1 MHVVILGTGGR
12 EQALTWSCERAGHRV
27 TLSPTLE
34 AVLHADPD
42 SMDLPDLVIPGPEQ
56 LLVDG
61 VADRCRE
68 LQIPCFGP
76 VAELTRWESS
86 KSWAREMADQLAIP
100 GPASA
105 RFDPGQPGQIDAAI
119 AWWKDSGHDVVIKLD
134 GLASGKGVTVPDNDE
149 ATISAIRS
157 AIGPFLL
164 EERLSGPEVSLLA
177 LCDGHRSVAL
187 PLAQDHKRIGE
198 GDTGPNTGGM
208 GAYAPAPGAL
218 LGDITTDQLL
228 DMFITPVLNWCAAAG
243 TPYVGVLYA
252 GLMITADG
260 PRLIEYNV
268 RFGDPETQAILP
280 LLDADLA
287 QIALDATR
295 GTLRAEDLRVRPG
308 AACTVVLA
316 APGYPTDPQLGG
328 SVAIPKDL
336 GPDTFWFPAGLAH
349 SQEGSWTVTGG
360 RVLAV
365 TGVGEDLFAARS
377 TAYRGVDLIHGDGL
391 QHRRDIAWQ
400 APSAELGSYAS
411 AGVNI
416 DEGHRALSQM
426 KAAVERTHGP
436 QVLRGLGSFGGAW
449 SAQRLREMDHPVLV
463 ASTDGVGTKV
473 ELALQ
478 TRRLAGVGFDLVNH
492 CVNDVLVQG
501 AEPLFFLDYVASSR
515 LVAEDVAEI
524 VGAMAQACEDNR
536 CALLGGETAEMPG
549 VYHEGTMDLAG
560 TLIGV
565 VEHSHLLPRDDL
577 AAGDL
582 LIGIASSGPHTNG
595 YSLLRKIFA
604 WVPLDV
610 MPEGMDTSL
619 ADALLAPH
627 RSYLNVLQPSLA
639 AGVIKGLAHITGGGI
654 PENLNRVLPAH
665 LDAEVRLGSWPL
677 PALFALV
684 ERLTRSMST
693 QELYT
698 ALNMGIGMIAVCA
711 PEDLA
716 TLTELIDEPTWV
728 IGELM
733 AHDCAPVA
741 RELTD
746 PPRVHLI

>member
-1 MHVVILGTGGR
+1 MHVMILGSGGR
-12 EQALTWSCERAGHRV
+12 ERALAWSCERSGHRV

-34 AVLHADPD
+34 DALNSGVPA
-42 SMDLPDLVIPGPEQ
+42 DLVIPGPEQ

-61 VADRCRE
+61 VADRCRA
-68 LQIPCFGP
+68 LGIPCFGP
-76 VAELTRWESS
+76 TAELTRWESS
-86 KSWAREMADQLAIP
+86 KSWAREMADHLGIP

-105 RFDPGQPGQIDAAI
+105 QFHPDQPGQIEAAI
-119 AWWKDSGHDVVIKLD
+119 RWWRDSGHQVVVKLD
-134 GLASGKGVTVPDNDE
+134 GLAGGKGVTVPVDDDE
-149 ATISAIRS
+149 TITAIRS
-157 AIGPFLL
+157 ASELFLL
-164 EERLSGPEVSLLA
+164 EERLHGPEVSLLA
-177 LCDGHRSVAL
+177 LCDGHHAVAL

-198 GDTGPNTGGM
+198 GDNGPNTGGM
-208 GAYAPAPGAL
+208 GAYAPAPAAL
-218 LGDITTDQLL
+218 LGGASVQDLL
-228 DMFITPVLNWCAAAG
+228 DTFITPVLNWCASQG

-252 GLMITADG
+252 GLMITPAG

-287 QIALDATR
+287 ELALQATR
-295 GTLRAEDLRVRPG
+295 GTLRTENLRIRPG
-308 AACTVVLA
+308 AACTVVMA
-316 APGYPTDPQLGG
+316 APGYPTHPTLGG
-328 SVAIPKDL
+328 SVHIPEDI
-336 GPDTFWFPAGLAH
+336 GADRYWFAAGLSGD
-349 SQEGSWTVTGG
+349 SQSGFTVSGG

-365 TGVGEDLFAARS
+365 TGVGEDLQAAR
-377 TAYRGVDLIHGDGL
+377 TAAYSGIDQIHGDGL
-391 QHRRDIAWQ
+391 NHRRDIAWQ
-400 APSAELGSYAS
+400 VPAVGLGSYAS

-436 QVLRGLGSFGGAW
+436 EVLRGLGSFGGAW
-449 SAQRLREMDHPVLV
+449 SARRLAQMDHPVLV

-478 TRRLAGVGFDLVNH
+478 TRRLAGVGHDLVNH

-501 AEPLFFLDYVASSR
+501 AEPLFFLDYVAASR

-524 VGAMAQACEDNR
+524 VGAMAAACETNG

-565 VEHSHLLPRDDL
+565 VQHSRLLPRDDL
-577 AAGDL
+577 AAGDV

-604 WVPLDV
+604 WIPLDTV
-610 MPEGMDTSL
+610 PAGMDVSL

-627 RSYLNVLQPSLA
+627 RSYLDVLRPGLNA
-639 AGVIKGLAHITGGGI
+639 DIIKGLAHITGGGI
-654 PENLNRVLPAH
+654 PENLNRVLPTY
-665 LDAEVRLGSWPL
+665 LDAEVHLGSWPL
-677 PALFALV
+677 PPLFALV
-684 ERLTRSMST
+684 ERLALSMGT
-693 QELYT
+693 TELYT

-711 PEDLA
+711 PENLNA
-716 TLTELIDEPTWV
+716 LTALIDEPTWV
-728 IGELM
+728 IGELV
-733 AHDCAPVA
+733 AHDRSAVP
-741 RELTD
+741 RTLSD
-746 PPRVHLI
+746 PPRVHLV

>member
-1 MHVVILGTGGR
+1 MHVAILGAGGR
-12 EQALTWSCERAGHRV
+12 EQALKWACERAGHRV
-27 TLSPTLE
+27 TLSTTLD
-34 AVLHADPD
+34 ALLHADPD
-42 SMDLPDLVIPGPEQ
+42 SADLPDLVIPGPEQ

-61 VADRCRE
+61 VADRCRD

-76 VAELTRWESS
+76 IAELTRWESS
-86 KSWAREMADQLAIP
+86 KSWAREMADQLGIP

-119 AWWKDSGHDVVIKLD
+119 AWWRDSGHHVVIKLD
-134 GLASGKGVTVPDNDE
+134 GLASGKGVNVPDDDE
-149 ATISAIRS
+149 ATIAAIKSAT
-157 AIGPFLL
+157 GPFLL
-164 EERLSGPEVSLLA
+164 EERLIGPEISLLA

-208 GAYAPAPGAL
+208 GAYAPAPSTL
-218 LGDITTDQLL
+218 LGEVTTEELIER
-228 DMFITPVLNWCAAAG
+228 FITPVLDWCAGAG

-287 QIALDATR
+287 QIALNATR
-295 GTLRAEDLRVRPG
+295 GTLRAEDLRIRSG
-308 AACTVVLA
+308 AACTVVVA

-328 SVAIPKDL
+328 SVVIPEDL
-336 GPDTFWFPAGLAH
+336 GPEAFWFPAGL
-349 SQEGSWTVTGG
+349 SGSNEAGYAVAGG
-360 RVLAV
+360 RVLAI
-365 TGVGEDLFAARS
+365 TGIGKDLHAART
-377 TAYRGVDLIHGDGL
+377 TAYRAIDQIQGDGL

-400 APSAELGSYAS
+400 APAAGLGSYAS

-416 DEGHRALSQM
+416 DEGHRALRQM

-436 QVLRGLGSFGGAW
+436 EVLRGLGSFGGAW

-478 TRRLAGVGFDLVNH
+478 TRRLAGVGYDLVNH

-501 AEPLFFLDYVASSR
+501 AEPLFFLDYVASSQ

-524 VGAMAQACEDNR
+524 VGAMAQACEANR

-565 VEHSHLLPRDDL
+565 VEHANLLPRDDL
-577 AAGDL
+577 ATGDL

-604 WVPLDV
+604 WIPLDTV
-610 MPEGMDTSL
+610 PEGMNSSL

-627 RSYLNVLQPSLA
+627 RSYLDLLTPSLA
-639 AGVIKGLAHITGGGI
+639 AGIVKGLAHITGGGI
-654 PENLNRVLPAH
+654 PENLNRVLPTH
-665 LDAEVRLGSWPL
+665 LDAVVRLGSWPM
-677 PALFALV
+677 PPLFALV
-684 ERLTRSMST
+684 ERLTRSMGT
-693 QELYT
+693 HELYT
-698 ALNMGIGMIAVCA
+698 ALNMGIGMIAVCSPA
-711 PEDLA
+711 DLD

-728 IGELM
+728 IGELV

-741 RELTD
+741 RGLAD
-746 PPRVHLI
+746 PPRVHLL